1 MPATVP
7 EVATHIA
14 RTGGDDVERL
24 AAFAQRLFAKAD
36 ESFLEQFDPETL
48 AAMARDSLAFLD
60 GLGDAATRVE
70 AFNPDRDVHGWESPF
85 TVLRLALTDRPFIVD
100 SVRGE
105 LRRQG
110 IELVHLLHPIFTVR
124 RGQGGRIEAI
134 AEPAAPLDGDAERL
148 SVELFFVEHED
159 DQGRLQHLA
168 AAVERVLHDV
178 ILATDDYR
186 AMRERVEATIAYLQL
201 LRSHGGQGPFR
212 ERSEEIAE
220 YGAFLEWLLDDN
232 FVFLG
237 YREYGIAETSGEP
250 AFQVTHGSGLGIL
263 RDSSQSAYRD
273 PVPVRELPPELRAR
287 VVDGKVVIV
296 NKTNNES
303 TVHRRSRMD
312 YIGIKQFGDGWQLQ
326 GERRFLGLLTSK
338 AHMAAAD
345 EIPILRR
352 TLRQVLE
359 LDGSPEGS
367 HDYKA
372 IVETFNSLPRSDL
385 FWAEPHT
392 LLREIRAIIRF
403 EREHEVRLTLRP
415 DPLARGIAAMVLLPR
430 DRFDAE
436 VRRRVQ
442 QHLTT
447 ALEAT
452 HVDYRLAMGED
463 EAQVRMHFFLTT
475 DKVVR
480 DLDVKALEREVAE
493 LTRSW
498 ADHVRERLLRAF
510 GEQRGRRLAERY
522 LPGFDD
528 RYRADMKARR
538 ALRDI
543 EQLEALQDASV
554 RVDLSRPIDER
565 RGAGSTL
572 LRVYHPGTRFVLSD
586 VLPVLEN
593 LGFRVLEQA
602 AYVVTAEGAER
613 GIEVFRVQDKHG
625 AAIDVDAHGERL
637 VEAATLLLG
646 GEGEHDRLNRLVL
659 YGGLTLREVALLR
672 TLQMYYGQLNAVVSR
687 RFINETLL
695 AHPRAAQLLVEVF
708 GLKFDPDLDLD
719 VDEDTRSQRL
729 AAAREAFA
737 DELNRVDSLPE
748 DQTLRGLLDLID
760 ASVRTNY
767 YLGRSTIALKIDSQ
781 QVAMMPD
788 PRPRFE
794 IGVAGPDVEGTHL
807 RGGLV
812 ARGGLRWSD
821 RPDDFRT
828 EVLGLMKTQMTKNA
842 VIVPVGS
849 KGGFVVKRQP
859 SDRDALRE
867 HVRTQY
873 SAFVRCLLDLT
884 DNVVDGQPVHPE
896 RVRCYDG
903 VDPYL
908 VVAADKGT
916 ATFSDLANSIAAE
929 YDFWLGDAFASGG
942 SQGYDHKA
950 EGITARGAWTTV
962 LRHFRELGRDPM
974 QEPFTV
980 VGIGDMSGDVFGN
993 GLLQSPHARL
1003 IAAFNHLHVF
1013 IDPDPDPARA
1023 YAERRRLFE
1032 LPRSSW
1038 NDYDRTLISAGGGV
1052 FERAAKRVP
1061 LTDAIRSV
1069 LGIEAETVS
1078 GQELV
1083 RAVLQAEVDLLWN
1096 GGIGTYVKASSERH
1110 ADVGDSTNDAVRV
1123 DASELR
1129 ARIVGEGGNLGLTQL
1144 ARIEFARNG
1153 GRINT
1158 DAIDNA
1164 GGVAMSDREVNIKM
1178 LLQPVVRSGE
1188 LADAERSA
1196 LLKAM
1201 TDDVSRLV
1209 LFDVSRQALALAL
1222 AERRSRADLGIF
1234 GSLLE
1239 YMSGRGLDIR
1249 VEQLPGSRAIAE
1261 RAKEGEGLT
1270 RPELAVLMAYVK
1282 MGLYRR
1288 LLETDVPSEPALQH
1302 YLVRYFP
1309 RVLDER
1315 FGAAVRDHPLRRE
1328 IAATQMTNLVVDLL
1342 GMTFVHRMIRDT
1354 GASPVEII
1362 RAGLMAFEVID
1373 AEALLERLDALPVS
1387 VPIDAV
1393 HRALTAQVEA
1403 IGGLVRWMLLND
1415 LSGGDVGAFVD
1426 AYRKPLAALRRDLAE
1441 LLPTP
1446 ERRRFQKLA
1455 RGYQS
1460 GGFAAELAHEAAT
1473 FDYVPSVL
1481 GVIEV
1486 SRSTGVPLDQVAQ
1499 RFFAVGERLGLGW
1512 LRDELAAL
1520 PPDGR
1525 WATIAVGGL
1534 VMDLRGVQQA
1544 ITERY
1549 LRASIAEP
1557 KLSLEAFLQRS
1568 PNVLRRFD
1576 DAYGQLR
1583 EAGQLDLASGSVLA
1597 RLLEQV
1603 REG

>member
-7 EVATHIA
+7 QVATRIA
-14 RTGGDDVERL
+14 RTGGEDAERL
-24 AAFAQRLFAKAD
+24 TVFAQRLFAKAD
-36 ESFLEQFDPETL
+36 ETFLDQFDPDSL
-48 AAMARDSLAFLD
+48 AAMAQDSLTFLD
-60 GLGDAATRVE
+60 GLGAAATRVE
-70 AFNPDRDVHGWESPF
+70 AFNPTLHQHGWESPY
-85 TVLRLALTDRPFIVD
+85 TVLRLALGDRPFIVD
-100 SVRGE
+100 SVRNE
-105 LRRQG
+105 LRRQEL
-110 IELVHLLHPIFTVR
+110 ELVHLLHPIFTVR
-124 RGQGGRIEAI
+124 RDEDGRVEAI
-134 AEPAAPLDGDAERL
+134 AEKGAPLEEGAERL
-148 SVELFFVEHED
+148 SLELFFVAPIGDPE
-159 DQGRLQHLA
+159 RLERLA
-168 AAVERVLHDV
+168 AAVDRVLHDV
-178 ILATDDYR
+178 VLATDDYQ
-186 AMRERVEATIAYLQL
+186 AMRERVEATVAYLHL
-201 LRSHGGQGPFR
+201 LRASGAQGPFR
-212 ERSEEIAE
+212 ERGEEIDE
-220 YGAFLEWLLDDN
+220 YCAFLEWLLDDN

-237 YREYGIAETSGEP
+237 YREYGIVELAGEP
-250 AFQVTHGSGLGIL
+250 AFQVKHGSGLGIL
-263 RDSSQSAYRD
+263 RESDKSAYRD
-273 PVPVRELPPELRAR
+273 PVPLSELPPELRGR

-359 LDGSPEGS
+359 LDGSPERS

-372 IVETFNSLPRSDL
+372 IVETFNSLPRADL
-385 FWAEPHT
+385 FWAEPNT
-392 LLREIRAIIRF
+392 LLREIRTIFRF
-403 EREHEVRLTLRP
+403 ERERGVRLTLRP
-415 DPLARGIAAMVLLPR
+415 DPLARGVAAMVLLPR

-442 QHLTT
+442 QHLSA

-463 EAQVRMHFFLTT
+463 EAQVRMHFFLATE
-475 DKVVR
+475 KAIR

-498 ADHVRERLLRAF
+498 ADHVRERLMRTF
-510 GEQRGRRLAERY
+510 GERRGRRLAERY
-522 LPGFDD
+522 LPGFED
-528 RYRADMKARR
+528 RYRADMSPGR
-538 ALRDI
+538 AVRDI
-543 EQLEALQDASV
+543 EQLEALGEAGV
-554 RVDLSRPIDER
+554 RVALSRPVDER
-565 RGAGSTL
+565 RGAGSSL

-602 AYVVTAEGAER
+602 AYVVAADSEER
-613 GIEVFRVQDKHG
+613 GIEVFRVQDQYG
-625 AAIDVDAHGERL
+625 VAIDVDAHGERL
-637 VEAATLLLG
+637 VEAATLLLSG
-646 GEGEHDRLNRLVL
+646 AGEHDRLNRLVL
-659 YGGLTLREVALLR
+659 YGGLTLRQVALLR
-672 TLQMYYGQLNAVVSR
+672 ALQMYYGQLVAVVSR
-687 RFINETLL
+687 RFVNETLL

-708 GLKFDPDLDLD
+708 GKKFDPDLNI
-719 VDEDTRSQRL
+719 DEEERAQQL
-729 AAAREAFA
+729 AAAREAFL

-767 YLGRSTIALKIDSQ
+767 YVGRPAIALKIDSQ
-781 QVAMMPD
+781 QVAAMPD

-794 IGVAGPDVEGTHL
+794 IAVAGPDVEGTHL

-859 SDRDALRE
+859 SDREALRE
-867 HVRTQY
+867 HVRNQY
-873 SAFVRCLLDLT
+873 SSFIRCLLDLT
-884 DNVVDGQPVHPE
+884 DNVVGEQPVHPE

-903 VDPYL
+903 FDTYL

-929 YDFWLGDAFASGG
+929 YGFWLGDAFASGG

-950 EGITARGAWTTV
+950 EGITAGGAWVTV

-980 VGIGDMSGDVFGN
+980 AGIGDMSGDVFGN

-1003 IAAFNHLHVF
+1003 IAAFNHQHIFV
-1013 IDPDPDPARA
+1013 DPDPEPARA

-1038 NDYDRTLISAGGGV
+1038 LDYDRTLISAGGGV
-1052 FERAAKRVP
+1052 FERAAKSVQ
-1061 LTDAIRSV
+1061 LSDEIRAL

-1083 RAVLQAEVDLLWN
+1083 RAVLLAQVDLLWN

-1123 DASELR
+1123 DANELR
-1129 ARIVGEGGNLGLTQL
+1129 AKIVGEGGNLGLTQL
-1144 ARIEFARNG
+1144 ARIEYARCG

-1178 LLQPVVRSGE
+1178 LLQPLVRSGE
-1188 LADAERSA
+1188 LADDERSE
-1196 LLKAM
+1196 LLKSM
-1201 TDDVSRLV
+1201 TGDVSRLV
-1209 LFDVSRQALALAL
+1209 LFDVSRQALALSL
-1222 AERRSRADLGIF
+1222 AERRSRNDLAIF
-1234 GSLLE
+1234 ESLIR

-1261 RAKEGEGLT
+1261 RAKSGEGLT

-1288 LLETDVPSEPALQH
+1288 LLETDVPSEPALGH

-1309 RVLDER
+1309 SVLDER
-1315 FGAAVRDHPLRRE
+1315 FPEAVQRHALRRE
-1328 IAATQMTNLVVDLL
+1328 ITATQMTNLVVDLL

-1373 AEALLERLDALPVS
+1373 AEALMERLNALPVS
-1387 VPIDAV
+1387 VPSDAV
-1393 HRALTAQVEA
+1393 YRALSAQVEA

-1426 AYRKPLAALRRDLAE
+1426 AYRGPLAAIRRDLNE

-1455 RGYQS
+1455 RSFQS
-1460 GGFAAELAHEAAT
+1460 SGFVAELAHEVAT
-1473 FDYVPSVL
+1473 FDYVPSAL
-1481 GVIEV
+1481 GIIEV
-1486 SRSTGVPLDQVAQ
+1486 SRSTGMSLDDVAK
-1499 RFFAVGERLGLGW
+1499 RFFSVGERLGLGW
-1512 LRDELAAL
+1512 LRDELIAL

-1525 WATIAVGGL
+1525 WATIAIGGL

-1549 LRASIAEP
+1549 LRACAAEP

-1576 DAYGQLR
+1576 DAYAQLR
-1583 EAGQLDLASGSVLA
+1583 ESGQLDLASGSVLA